1 MRSLRGRL
9 TLWITLVLAVVLALA
24 GLIAAHDVD
33 NSERAALDDRLVKT
47 AQLSGQNALEAV
59 QQQLPSAD
67 TRLDAVLTAT
77 QTSLRLT
84 LGDATLVE
92 TGDPVP
98 PHGRL
103 AKGLSNF
110 SSRGVNYRAY
120 VVSLRDPS
128 LGGLARLEL
137 ATSLTALERRRDRLR
152 NKLLLVGL
160 GALLLAAAGTFV
172 AGGVV
177 LRPLRRLRAAAA
189 PIASEEDLG
198 QRVPDDRGP
207 TETR

>member
-84 LGDATLVE
+84 LGDTALVQ

-98 PHGRL
+98 AHRPRPNGR
-103 AKGLSNF
+103 SRF
-110 SSRGVNYRAY
+110 TSRGFHYRAY
-120 VVSLRDPS
+120 AATLRDAS
-128 LGGLARLEL
+128 LGGLARL
-137 ATSLTALERRRDRLR
+137 
-152 NKLLLVGL
+152 
-160 GALLLAAAGTFV
+160 
-172 AGGVV
+172 
-177 LRPLRRLRAAAA
+177 
-189 PIASEEDLG
+189 
-198 QRVPDDRGP
+198 
-207 TETR
+207 